1 MKEYNTKSIR
11 NVAILGHM
19 GCGKTSFGEALLYA
33 AGAIDKK
40 GEIERKTTVGD
51 YTVEEHAHLST
62 LTSSL
67 LPCEWNNHKINFL
80 DTPGSEEFIGEIENV
95 LSAVKGAVLVIDAT
109 KGVEVGTERVWE
121 ELRKR
126 HLPTVIFINKMD
138 KENVKFDDVVE
149 QIKTKLHKNA
159 TLFSLDIG
167 GTNNF
172 KGYARVLTKRA
183 HYIDGTS
190 GDAPAELQDRLESE
204 YNELMEIAAGSKEEL
219 MEKYF
224 ETMELTFE
232 ETVEGLKLGTL
243 AGEVYPIYI
252 GTSTKS
258 VGIRTVLDA
267 VVNFFPGPFEGE
279 QAKGLNAE
287 KQEVVRPISMDS
299 PFSAKVFKTNIDPF
313 VGTISFLKVM
323 GGQLRAGQEVYNP
336 KTQQVIKMPAI
347 FTMMGKTQIP
357 LEVANAGD
365 IVCVSK
371 VEGLVNG
378 TTLCEKKDIIVYP
391 KVEHPTPIIYLAIQ
405 PKNKQDE
412 DKLSSSLAKL
422 RLEDET
428 FEIIRNPET
437 AQQLIGGQGMTHIG
451 YVLEKLHNMFKVDVI
466 TADPKIVYRETI
478 QAKGEAQGKHKKQ
491 SGGAGQYGDVHI
503 RFEPCEEK
511 FIFAEEVVG
520 GAVPKNYFPAVEK
533 GLIETFEHGL
543 TAGFPVIGVKATLFY
558 GSYHD
563 VDSNE
568 LSFKL
573 AAALAVKNAW
583 DKLRPTILEPIY
595 QVNVIIK
602 DEYVGAIMGDMTKRR
617 GRVLGMEQREGVQEI
632 IAEVPEAEIS
642 KYAIDLK
649 AMTQASGRF
658 SRKFLRY
665 DPVPEFLIKKIVDEA
680 KRDQQK

>member
-1 MKEYNTKSIR
+1 MKEYKTQSIR

-19 GCGKTSFGEALLYA
+19 GCGKTSFGEALLFA
-33 AGAIDKK
+33 AGAIAKK
-40 GEIERKTTVGD
+40 GEVERKTTVGD
-51 YTVEEHAHLST
+51 YTVEEQARFST

-67 LPCEWNNHKINFL
+67 LPCEWKDTKINFF

-126 HLPTVIFINKMD
+126 NLPTIIYINKMD
-138 KENVKFDDVVE
+138 KENVKFDEVVE
-149 QIKTKLHKNA
+149 EIKTKLSKNA
-159 TLFSLDIG
+159 TLFSLEIG

-172 KGYARVLTKRA
+172 KGYARVLTKKA
-183 HYIDGTS
+183 HYLDGTA
-190 GDAPAELQDRLESE
+190 GDAPAELHDKLDEQ
-204 YNELMEIAAGSKEEL
+204 YNELMERAAGANEEL
-219 MEKYF
+219 MEKFF
-224 ETMELTFE
+224 ETMELTYE
-232 ETVEGLKLGTL
+232 ETLQGLKEGILN
-243 AGEVYPIYI
+243 GETYPIFV
-252 GTSTKS
+252 GTATKTFG
-258 VGIRTVLDA
+258 VRTILDA
-267 VVNFFPGPFEGE
+267 VCNYLPNPSEALDASGVDANGNKVERKVSVDAP
-279 QAKGLNAE
+279 L
-287 KQEVVRPISMDS
+287 
-299 PFSAKVFKTNIDPF
+299 SARVFKTNIDPF

-323 GGQLRAGQEVYNP
+323 GGALRTGSEVINPRTGQ
-336 KTQQVIKMPAI
+336 TIKVPAL
-347 FTMMGKTQIP
+347 FTLMGKTQIP
-357 LEVANAGD
+357 VDVAYAGD
-365 IVCVSK
+365 VVCVAK
-371 VEGLVNG
+371 VEGLLNG
-378 TTLCEKKDIIVYP
+378 DTLCDKKDPITYS

-422 RLEDET
+422 KLEDDT

-451 YVLEKLHNMFKVDVI
+451 YVLEKMFNMFKVAVD
-466 TADPKIVYRETI
+466 TAEPKIVYRETI

-491 SGGAGQYGDVHI
+491 SGGAGQYGDVWI

-533 GLIETFEHGL
+533 GLIEAFEHGL
-543 TAGFPVIGVKATLFY
+543 TAGFPVIGVKATLFF

-568 LSFKL
+568 ISFKI
-573 AAALAVKNAW
+573 AASLAVKNAW

-595 QVNVIIK
+595 QVNVVIK
-602 DEYVGAIMGDMTKRR
+602 DEFVGAIMGDMTKRR
-617 GRVLGMEQREGVQEI
+617 GRVLGMDQKEGVQEI
-632 IAEVPEAEIS
+632 IAEVPEAEIA

>member
-224 ETMELTFE
+224 ET
-232 ETVEGLKLGTL
+232 K
-243 AGEVYPIYI
+243 
-252 GTSTKS
+252 
-258 VGIRTVLDA
+258 
-267 VVNFFPGPFEGE
+267 FFRSKWVIF
-279 QAKGLNAE
+279 
-287 KQEVVRPISMDS
+287 
-299 PFSAKVFKTNIDPF
+299 FS
-313 VGTISFLKVM
+313 
-323 GGQLRAGQEVYNP
+323 
-336 KTQQVIKMPAI
+336 
-347 FTMMGKTQIP
+347 
-357 LEVANAGD
+357 
-365 IVCVSK
+365 
-371 VEGLVNG
+371 
-378 TTLCEKKDIIVYP
+378 
-391 KVEHPTPIIYLAIQ
+391 
-405 PKNKQDE
+405 
-412 DKLSSSLAKL
+412 
-422 RLEDET
+422 
-428 FEIIRNPET
+428 
-437 AQQLIGGQGMTHIG
+437 
-451 YVLEKLHNMFKVDVI
+451 
-466 TADPKIVYRETI
+466 
-478 QAKGEAQGKHKKQ
+478 
-491 SGGAGQYGDVHI
+491 
-503 RFEPCEEK
+503 
-511 FIFAEEVVG
+511 
-520 GAVPKNYFPAVEK
+520 
-533 GLIETFEHGL
+533 
-543 TAGFPVIGVKATLFY
+543 
-558 GSYHD
+558 
-563 VDSNE
+563 
-568 LSFKL
+568 
-573 AAALAVKNAW
+573 
-583 DKLRPTILEPIY
+583 
-595 QVNVIIK
+595 
-602 DEYVGAIMGDMTKRR
+602 
-617 GRVLGMEQREGVQEI
+617 
-632 IAEVPEAEIS
+632 
-642 KYAIDLK
+642 YAIW
-649 AMTQASGRF
+649 
-658 SRKFLRY
+658 FL
-665 DPVPEFLIKKIVDEA
+665 
-680 KRDQQK
+680 